1 MIWVTPGSNYLFH
14 QIRINNI
21 KPIMHSSPIM
31 SNTKLKLSTFFL
43 KCVFYATHFFLFL
56 GWAPPTCS
64 SLFFL
69 VWRVCVNHTPQ
80 VIIYLSNLNSI
91 CFCLTILSTWSQAR
105 CNRICLFCSS
115 TNLSVSR
122 INHNPTPIIT
132 NNPST
137 NNNSILFYRDL

>member
-1 MIWVTPGSNYLFH
+1 
-14 QIRINNI
+14 
-21 KPIMHSSPIM
+21 M

-91 CFCLTILSTWSQAR
+91 CFCFAILSIRSKAR
-105 CNRICLFCSS
+105 CNLICLFCSS
-115 TNLSVSR
+115 TNLLVSR
-122 INHNPTPIIT
+122 IDHRPKPTIASYPIIK
-132 NNPST
+132 
-137 NNNSILFYRDL
+137 NNSIIILPRFATADLE